1 MMNPLLLSGWYNNLI
16 RNKITGSL
24 IIFAAYI
31 IQQVVEKEDRPPS
44 VKLKTLLSGKTK
56 NARETKTRY
65 FQQRD
70 YRTVAHKR
78 HQAKS
83 KHTSEI
89 CALETIQLK
98 QSTFYCFLF
107 LFEHLNIFGHSKHPS
122 ELLLHSLL

>member
-1 MMNPLLLSGWYNNLI
+1 MMNPLLSSGWYNNLI

-89 CALETIQLK
+89 CALETI
-98 QSTFYCFLF
+98 
-107 LFEHLNIFGHSKHPS
+107 
-122 ELLLHSLL
+122 

>member
-1 MMNPLLLSGWYNNLI
+1 MMNPLLSSGWYNNLI

-65 FQQRD
+65 VQQRD

-78 HQAKS
+78 HQAKP

-89 CALETIQLK
+89 CVLETI
-98 QSTFYCFLF
+98 
-107 LFEHLNIFGHSKHPS
+107 
-122 ELLLHSLL
+122 